1 MLSDL
6 KTVYWDACVPLSY
19 INGTQNRIPHIEGL
33 LKQSGKDLRII
44 TSVFTVTE
52 VAFAK
57 AEQDAKVLDA
67 TVEAKIS
74 MLWQVGAPIQLVE
87 FYEVIAAKARE
98 LMRAAIPHGWS
109 LKPND
114 AIHLATAD
122 HLKVSE
128 MHSYDEKLYKYKE
141 LTDTHFPICR
151 PVATQPIIDFD
162 AHHTEE
168 GTNEP
173 AEPNPQETAI
183 SISPGIRSSPSSP
196 GEDQARTE
204 SKEKTEEQK

>member
-19 INGTQNRIPHIEGL
+19 INGTADRIPHIEGL
-33 LKQSGKDLRII
+33 LQQSGKDLQII
-44 TSVFTVTE
+44 TSIFTVTE

-74 MLWQVGAPIQLVE
+74 TLWQVGAPIKLVE
-87 FYEVIAAKARE
+87 FYEVIAARARE
-98 LMRAAIPHGWS
+98 LMRAAIPRGWS
-109 LKPND
+109 LKPGD

-128 MHSYDEKLYKYKE
+128 MHTYDEGLYRYKE
-141 LTDTHFPICR
+141 LTVTHFPICR

-162 AHHTEE
+162 AHHADE
-168 GTNEP
+168 GTNETT
-173 AEPNPQETAI
+173 EPNQ
-183 SISPGIRSSPSSP
+183 
-196 GEDQARTE
+196 
-204 SKEKTEEQK
+204 

>member
-6 KTVYWDACVPLSY
+6 KKVYWDSCVPLSY
-19 INGTQNRIPHIEGL
+19 INGTADRVPHIAGL
-33 LKQSGKDLRII
+33 LQQSGKDLQII

-67 TVEAKIS
+67 AVEAQIS
-74 MLWQVGAPIQLVE
+74 TLWQAGAPIQLVE
-87 FYEVIAAKARE
+87 FYEVIAVKAHK
-98 LMRAAIPHGWS
+98 LMRTAIPRGWR
-109 LKPND
+109 LKPAD

-128 MHSYDEKLYKYKE
+128 MHTYDEELFKYQE

-151 PVATQPIIDFD
+151 PIANQASIAFD
-162 AHHTEE
+162 AHHAGE
-168 GTNEP
+168 GKGDHHGG
-173 AEPNPQETAI
+173 Q
-183 SISPGIRSSPSSP
+183 
-196 GEDQARTE
+196 
-204 SKEKTEEQK
+204 KE